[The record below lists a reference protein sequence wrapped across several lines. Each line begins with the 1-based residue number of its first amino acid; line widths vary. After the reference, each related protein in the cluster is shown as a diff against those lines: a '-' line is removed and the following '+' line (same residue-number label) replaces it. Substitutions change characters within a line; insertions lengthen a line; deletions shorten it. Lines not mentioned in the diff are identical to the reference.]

1 MTLPGGDRPEG
12 VACAA
17 PAHPAT
23 ATFVADPFRE
33 ILDEMG
39 AFVFATDLQG
49 SYVYANPMVL
59 RLLGRSLQ
67 EVLGR
72 TFDDFIKLAHD
83 EDRAAIDRRV
93 LIHGEVVSRE
103 ESNVI
108 PDTGEVRTYWTIKRP
123 LRDAAGAIS
132 GMVGVSYDI
141 TDKKRLEN
149 EVAEQKALLAA
160 VLDNVDALVYMKGED
175 RRFRYANQRAAD
187 AFGLPAE
194 QVVGKLDGELMP
206 SEAAERFWRKDQE
219 ILASGQRSVSE
230 EAMLGRD
237 GRMRHYWSVVVPWQ
251 QADGSRAVIGLSTD
265 ITELHDLKEEL
276 QRQARTDALTGV
288 ANRRSFQEAAQAE
301 FERSRR
307 YARPLSLMAIDVDH
321 FKDINDRH
329 GHPVGDQVL
338 RTIAQCVQGSLRGN
352 DLLARTGGE
361 EFCVLL
367 PETELAAASEL
378 AGRLCQNLAV
388 HAAFSGLGMKV
399 TASFG
404 VTSLVAGDERFDQ
417 IFARSDR
424 ALYAAKQQG
433 RNRVVCLGMGTGA
446 GQGHT
451 D

>member
-1 MTLPGGDRPEG
+1 MKPPKIAWPEG
-12 VACAA
+12 VVSGA
-17 PAHPAT
+17 PVHPAT
-23 ATFVADPFRE
+23 AAFVANPFRE

-39 AFVFATDLQG
+39 AFVYATDLNG

-59 RLLGRSLQ
+59 QLLGRSLP
-67 EVLGR
+67 EVLGK
-72 TFDDFIKLAHD
+72 TFDDFIKLEHD

-93 LIHGEVVSRE
+93 LVHGEVVARE

-108 PDTGEVRTYWTIKRP
+108 PHTGEVRTYWSVKRP
-123 LRDAAGAIS
+123 LRDAGGAIA

-149 EVAEQKALLAA
+149 AVAEQKALLAA

-187 AFGLPAE
+187 AFGLPAD
-194 QVVGKLDGELMP
+194 QVVGKLDCQLMP

-219 ILASGQRSVSE
+219 IFASGQRSVSE
-230 EAMLGRD
+230 EAMQGRD

-301 FERSRR
+301 FQRSRR
-307 YARPLSLMAIDVDH
+307 YGRQLSLMAIDVDH
-321 FKDINDRH
+321 FKGINDHH
-329 GHPVGDQVL
+329 GHPVGDRVLQV
-338 RTIAQCVQGSLRGN
+338 IAQCVQESLRSN
-352 DLLARTGGE
+352 DVLARTGGE

-378 AGRLCQNLAV
+378 AGRLCQNLAL
-388 HAAFSGLGMKV
+388 HAAFSTLGVEV

-404 VTSLVAGDERFDQ
+404 VTSLLADDERFDQ
-417 IFARSDR
+417 VFARCDR

-433 RNRVVCLGMGTGA
+433 RNRVVVS
-446 GQGHT
+446 
-451 D
+451 